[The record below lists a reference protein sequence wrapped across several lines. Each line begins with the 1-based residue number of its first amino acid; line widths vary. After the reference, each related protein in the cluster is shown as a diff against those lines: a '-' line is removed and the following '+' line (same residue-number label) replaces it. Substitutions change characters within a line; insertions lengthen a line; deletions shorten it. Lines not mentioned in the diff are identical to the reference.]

1 MRDTITPIG
10 SISDGSQPTVRKAQ
24 FPSGNRRNQEA
35 KAASR
40 KAKGKHNLADR
51 AVKEDGDT
59 QTERSQTWF
68 W

>member
-1 MRDTITPIG
+1 MRDAVTPMG
-10 SISDGSQPTVRKAQ
+10 SASNGSKPSVRKAQ

-40 KAKGKHNLADR
+40 KAKGRDNLADR
-51 AVKEDGDT
+51 AIREDGDT
-59 QTERSQTWF
+59 QIKRSQTWF